1 MERVSS
7 QQKKMTPT
15 SKFMDEVEGEAK
27 AKAEMEDIIINC
39 IIHNSI
45 SIYLLFLLKDKEI
58 YHLLW
63 CHQ

>member
-1 MERVSS
+1 MVDWD
-7 QQKKMTPT
+7 P
-15 SKFMDEVEGEAK
+15 VEGDPTPFVAK